1 MYYKKYAKKKKKEK
15 AYASRPTKEDP
26 NRFDHL
32 TMNDEWRAVLDALE
46 NSPENIF
53 ITGRAGTGKST
64 LLDYWRAQT
73 KQNIVVL
80 APTGVAALNV
90 RGQTI
95 HSFFSFHPGITPAD
109 VRRYPTKK
117 DGENIY
123 KKIDTILIDEVSM
136 VRADL
141 LDCVDKFMRLN
152 GRDKGKAF
160 GGARLVVFGDL
171 HQLPP
176 VVTDAEREAFFSL
189 YRTPYFF
196 SARVLCDHRLIQIN
210 NDFIKYE
217 LTEIHRQKD
226 ANFIKLLNRVRD
238 NEATADDLAELNRR
252 HDPEFTLDEDD
263 YRIYLTAT
271 NYVASEINNARLNR
285 LPAKPQTFKADK
297 YGRFEDRVHPT
308 DEVLNLKIG
317 AQVMLINN
325 DSAKRWVNGTIG
337 RVTEL
342 KKDTYN
348 LPIVKV
354 KLPDGEV
361 VEVES
366 FTWKSHRYSFNISE
380 QKVEAEEIGSFTQLP
395 IKLAWAV
402 TIHKAQGKTFDRVA
416 LDIGRG
422 AFASGQL
429 YVALS
434 RCTSLE
440 GLVLVAPLMPRDIIT
455 DPVVVE
461 FLRG

>member
-1 MYYKKYAKKKKKEK
+1 MYNYKKFAKKKSKKFI
-15 AYASRPTKEDP
+15 PTKPEP
-26 NRFDHL
+26 NRFENL
-32 TMNDEWRAVLDALE
+32 TINEEWRTVLDALE

-95 HSFFSFHPGITPAD
+95 HSFFGFKPGVSVNDI
-109 VRRYPTKK
+109 RKMGKK
-117 DGENIY
+117 DGAETMYGKLDAIV
-123 KKIDTILIDEVSM
+123 IDEVSM

-152 GRDKGKAF
+152 GRERGKPF
-160 GGARLVVFGDL
+160 GGARLIVFGDL

-176 VVTDAEREAFFSL
+176 VVTDMEREAFYSI

-196 SARVLCDHRLIQIN
+196 SSKVFTDHQLLGGF
-210 NDFIKYE
+210 DFIKFE
-217 LTEIHRQKD
+217 LLEIHRQKD
-226 ANFIKLLNRVRD
+226 QNFIRLLNRIRD
-238 NEATADDLAELNRR
+238 NEATAEDLAELNCR
-252 HDPEFTLDEDD
+252 HNPNFVLDED
-263 YRIYLTAT
+263 YYIYLTAT
-271 NYVASEINNARLNR
+271 NYLAAEINNSRLNR
-285 LPAKPQTFKADK
+285 LAGKAETFSADQ
-297 YGRFEDRVHPT
+297 YGRFDDRVQPT
-308 DEVLNLKIG
+308 DEKLKLKVG

-325 DSAKRWVNGTIG
+325 DTAGRWVNGTIG
-337 RVTEL
+337 VV
-342 KKDTYN
+342 KKFSKDNYN
-348 LPIVKV
+348 LPIVHLE
-354 KLPDGEV
+354 LPEGET
-361 VEVES
+361 VEVGPH
-366 FTWKSHRYSFNISE
+366 TWKSYRYFFNAAGNS
-380 QKVEAEEIGSFTQLP
+380 VEAEETGAFTQLP

-402 TIHKAQGKTFDRVA
+402 TIHKAQGKTFDRVV

-422 AFASGQL
+422 MFASGQL

-440 GLVLVAPLMPRDIIT
+440 GIVLIQPIAPRHIISDPLVT
-455 DPVVVE
+455 E

>member
-1 MYYKKYAKKKKKEK
+1 
-15 AYASRPTKEDP
+15 
-26 NRFDHL
+26 
-32 TMNDEWRAVLDALE
+32 LE

-95 HSFFSFHPGITPAD
+95 HSVFGFKPGVSVSDI
-109 VRRYPTKK
+109 RKMGKK
-117 DGENIY
+117 DGAETMYGQLDAIV
-123 KKIDTILIDEVSM
+123 IDEVSM

-152 GRDKGKAF
+152 GQDRGKPF
-160 GGARLVVFGDL
+160 GGARLIVFGDL

-176 VVTDAEREAFFSL
+176 VVTDMEREAFFSI

-196 SARVLCDHRLIQIN
+196 SSKVFTDRQLLGN
-210 NDFIKYE
+210 FNFIKFE

-226 ANFIKLLNRVRD
+226 QNFIRLLNRIRD
-238 NEATADDLAELNRR
+238 NEATAEDLAELNQRC
-252 HDPEFTLDEDD
+252 DPEFVLDED
-263 YRIYLTAT
+263 YFIYLTAT
-271 NYVASEINNARLNR
+271 NYLAAEINDSRLSR
-285 LPAKPQTFKADK
+285 LPGKAEKFKADQN
-297 YGRFEDRVHPT
+297 GHFDDRVQPT
-308 DEVLNLKIG
+308 DEVLHLKIG

-325 DSAKRWVNGTIG
+325 DAAGRWVNGTIG
-337 RVTEL
+337 AV
-342 KKDTYN
+342 KKFSRDNYN
-348 LPIVKV
+348 SSIVHV
-354 KLPDGEV
+354 ELPDGET
-361 VEVES
+361 VEVGPH
-366 FTWKSHRYSFNISE
+366 TWKAYRYFFNTAGKS
-380 QKVEAEEIGSFTQLP
+380 VETEEIGAFTQLP

-402 TIHKAQGKTFDRVA
+402 TIHKAQGKTFDRVV

-422 AFASGQL
+422 MFASGQL

-434 RCTSLE
+434 RCTSLQ
-440 GLVLVAPLMPRDIIT
+440 GIVLIQPIVQRHIISDPLVT
-455 DPVVVE
+455 E

>member
-1 MYYKKYAKKKKKEK
+1 MYKKYAKKKKKEK
-15 AYASRPTKEDP
+15 AYVSRPTKEDP

-32 TMNDEWRAVLDALE
+32 IINDEWQTVLDALE

-95 HSFFSFHPGITPAD
+95 HSFFVFHPGITPAD

-117 DGENIY
+117 DGESIY
-123 KKIDTILIDEVSM
+123 KKIDTIVIDEVSM

-176 VVTDAEREAFFSL
+176 VVTEAEREAFFSL

-196 SARVLCDHRLIQIN
+196 SANVLCDRRLIQMD

-238 NEATADDLAELNRR
+238 NEATAEDLAELNRR
-252 HDPEFTLDEDD
+252 HDPEFTFDEDD

-271 NYVASEINNARLNR
+271 NYVAAEINNARLNR
-285 LPAKPQTFKADK
+285 LSEKPQIFKADK
-297 YGRFEDRVHPT
+297 YGHFDDRVHPT
-308 DEVLNLKIG
+308 DEVLQLKVG

-337 RVTEL
+337 RVAEL

-361 VEVES
+361 VEVEP
-366 FTWKSHRYSFNISE
+366 FTWKSHRYHFNVSA
-380 QKVEAEEIGSFTQLP
+380 QKVEAEEIGAFTQLP

-434 RCTSLE
+434 RCTSLD
-440 GLVLVAPLMPRDIIT
+440 GLTLVAPLLPRDIIT